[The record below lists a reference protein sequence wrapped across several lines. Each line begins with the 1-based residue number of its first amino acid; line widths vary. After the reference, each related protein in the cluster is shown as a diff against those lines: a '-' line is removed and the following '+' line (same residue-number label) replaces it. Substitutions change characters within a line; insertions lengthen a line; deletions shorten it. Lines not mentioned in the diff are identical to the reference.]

1 MLLALGVAAALV
13 NVAKTGDGQVV
24 DAAMT
29 DGTAIML
36 GIVHGLLA
44 RGLWTD
50 RRGANLLDG
59 GAPFYRTYR
68 CADGGHIA
76 VGALEPEFYAALLR
90 VLDLTDDPGFAHQHD
105 RAAWPGMTARLADI
119 ISTRARDEWATVF
132 AGEGA
137 CVTAV
142 LGLAEAAVHP
152 HNSARGTYTVED
164 GVIQPGVAP
173 RFLGTPP
180 GAPAPAPRVGAD
192 TTEVLAEIGLAPTAI
207 DELRRSGV
215 IG

>member
-1 MLLALGVAAALV
+1 MRPALV
-13 NVAKTGDGQVV
+13 NVAKTGEGQVV

-50 RRGANLLDG
+50 GRGTNLLDG

-76 VGALEPEFYAALLR
+76 VGALEPEFYTALLR
-90 VLDLTDDPGFAHQHD
+90 VLDLADDPGFAHQHD
-105 RAAWPGMTARLADI
+105 RTSWPDMGARLAEI
-119 ISTRARDEWATVF
+119 FASRSRDEWAAVF

-152 HNSARGTYTVED
+152 HNAARGTYTVED

-180 GAPAPAPRVGAD
+180 GAPARAPRVGAD
-192 TTEVLAEIGLAPTAI
+192 TTEVLAEIGLEPTAI
-207 DELRRSGV
+207 DELRRSAV